1 MKLATSTCTSMRL
14 GLHALTA
21 PVRLVPR
28 AFTAPV
34 RLVSH
39 AASSSPPPQHFD
51 ESTMPSPVDGAPGRS
66 HCFIAKGWSQGR
78 GMYGGVLLAQ
88 VARAAQQQ
96 LHMNL
101 PSIERHAG
109 LKAPSQA
116 ARTNCLTLPRCAS
129 CVPPTRRLRSI
140 NMSFLAPVLPGEVLL
155 TTSILRSGSAVS
167 HVRVEL
173 YQGDESDLCATAEL
187 TFGSGRAGV
196 AQPAPPRPATALPHD
211 CLPMKAFGGF
221 TDHLE
226 HRWTGTDAM
235 LSGAARPVV
244 QGWVR
249 PRLPATVD
257 AGLVVA
263 MLDSFPPPVWCA
275 VNQRCPAASLQLHMQ
290 LVRDD
295 VPDTAAAPAHPWF
308 FYESHATL
316 IGGGYS
322 DIQGRL
328 WLEDGTFL
336 GLVTQCVV
344 DFSDRTLLASRL

>member
-1 MKLATSTCTSMRL
+1 
-14 GLHALTA
+14 
-21 PVRLVPR
+21 
-28 AFTAPV
+28 
-34 RLVSH
+34 
-39 AASSSPPPQHFD
+39 
-51 ESTMPSPVDGAPGRS
+51 
-66 HCFIAKGWSQGR
+66 
-78 GMYGGVLLAQ
+78 MYGGVLLAQ
-88 VARAAQQQ
+88 VARAAQQR
-96 LHMNL
+96 LRDV
-101 PSIERHAG
+101 SD
-109 LKAPSQA
+109 A
-116 ARTNCLTLPRCAS
+116 AE
-129 CVPPTRRLRSI
+129 PPTRRLRSI
-140 NMSFLAPVLPGEVLL
+140 NMSFLAPVSPGEVLL
-155 TTSILRSGSAVS
+155 TASILRSGSAVS

-173 YQGDESDLCATAEL
+173 HQGGETLCAPLSRTGGADFRLALCATAEL

-196 AQPAPPRPATALPHD
+196 AQPAPPRPATALPHE
-211 CLPMKAFGGF
+211 CVPMKAFGGF

-226 HRWTGTDAM
+226 HRWTGADAL

-275 VNQRCPAASLQLHMQ
+275 VSKRCPAASLQLHMQ
-290 LVRDD
+290 LARDA
-295 VPDTAAAPAHPWF
+295 VPHTPAARAHPWF

-344 DFSDRTLLASRL
+344 DFSDRTLPARGRTASAHPRTS

>member
-1 MKLATSTCTSMRL
+1 MSLLGPPSELDVSRSVRFAKDFALCWPSSGGDDAMKLASSTCTRVPL
-14 GLHALTA
+14 GPRALTA
-21 PVRLVPR
+21 PVRLVSR
-28 AFTAPV
+28 
-34 RLVSH
+34 
-39 AASSSPPPQHFD
+39 AASSSPPPLHFD
-51 ESTMPSPVDGAPGRS
+51 ESTTPRFVDSTPGRS
-66 HCFIAKGWSQGR
+66 HCSIAKGWSQGR

-88 VARAAQQQ
+88 VARTAQQ
-96 LHMNL
+96 
-101 PSIERHAG
+101 
-109 LKAPSQA
+109 
-116 ARTNCLTLPRCAS
+116 CL
-129 CVPPTRRLRSI
+129 PPTRRLRSI

-173 YQGDESDLCATAEL
+173 YQDDESGLCATAEL

-275 VNQRCPAASLQLHMQ
+275 ITKRCPAASLQLHMQ
-290 LVRDD
+290 LVRDV

-344 DFSDRTLLASRL
+344 DFSDRTLPFSSDATRV

>member
-1 MKLATSTCTSMRL
+1 MKLASSTRVRL
-14 GLHALTA
+14 GPSALTA
-21 PVRLVPR
+21 PVRL
-28 AFTAPV
+28 
-34 RLVSH
+34 LSH
-39 AASSSPPPQHFD
+39 AASSPPPLHFD
-51 ESTMPSPVDGAPGRS
+51 ESTTPSPVDGTPGRS
-66 HCFIAKGWSQGR
+66 HCSIAKGWSQGR

-88 VARAAQQQ
+88 VARAAQQ
-96 LHMNL
+96 
-101 PSIERHAG
+101 
-109 LKAPSQA
+109 
-116 ARTNCLTLPRCAS
+116 CL
-129 CVPPTRRLRSI
+129 PPTRRLRSI

-275 VNQRCPAASLQLHMQ
+275 VEKRCPAASLQLHMQ
-290 LVRDD
+290 LVRD

-344 DFSDRTLLASRL
+344 DFSDRTLPAPRV

>member
-1 MKLATSTCTSMRL
+1 MANRLDARTMKLASSTR
-14 GLHALTA
+14 
-21 PVRLVPR
+21 VRLVPR
-28 AFTAPV
+28 VLTAS
-34 RLVSH
+34 LSH
-39 AASSSPPPQHFD
+39 AASRGSPPPLHFD
-51 ESTMPSPVDGAPGRS
+51 ESTTPVESTPGRS
-66 HCFIAKGWSQGR
+66 HCSIAKGWSQGR

-88 VARAAQQQ
+88 VARAAQQR
-96 LHMNL
+96 L
-101 PSIERHAG
+101 PS
-109 LKAPSQA
+109 
-116 ARTNCLTLPRCAS
+116 
-129 CVPPTRRLRSI
+129 TRRLRSI

-275 VNQRCPAASLQLHMQ
+275 VEKRCPAASLQLHVQ
-290 LVRDD
+290 LVRD

-344 DFSDRTLLASRL
+344 DFSDRTLPGAPRV

>member
-1 MKLATSTCTSMRL
+1 MKLAARTC
-14 GLHALTA
+14 A
-21 PVRLVPR
+21 PVRLGPR
-28 AFTAPV
+28 AFTAPM
-34 RLVSH
+34 RLVSL
-39 AASSSPPPQHFD
+39 AASSRPPPLHFD
-51 ESTMPSPVDGAPGRS
+51 ESTTPSPVDSTSGRS
-66 HCFIAKGWSQGR
+66 HCSIAKGWSQGR
-78 GMYGGVLLAQ
+78 GVYGGVLLAQ
-88 VARAAQQQ
+88 VARAAQQR
-96 LHMNL
+96 L
-101 PSIERHAG
+101 SE
-109 LKAPSQA
+109 
-116 ARTNCLTLPRCAS
+116 
-129 CVPPTRRLRSI
+129 PPTRRLRSI
-140 NMSFLAPVLPGEVLL
+140 NMSFLAPVSPGEVLL

-173 YQGDESDLCATAEL
+173 RQGGESDLCATAEL

-196 AQPAPPRPATALPHD
+196 AQPAPPRPATALPHE

-226 HRWTGTDAM
+226 HRWTGTDAL

-275 VNQRCPAASLQLHMQ
+275 VSKRCPAASLQLHIQ
-290 LVRDD
+290 LARDD
-295 VPDTAAAPAHPWF
+295 VPHMPAAPAHPWF

-344 DFSDRTLLASRL
+344 DFSDRTPPARGRTASAHPRTS

>member
-66 HCFIAKGWSQGR
+66 RCSIAKGWSQGR

-96 LHMNL
+96 L
-101 PSIERHAG
+101 
-109 LKAPSQA
+109 
-116 ARTNCLTLPRCAS
+116 
-129 CVPPTRRLRSI
+129 PPTRRLRSI

-173 YQGDESDLCATAEL
+173 YQGDDESDLCATAEL

-257 AGLVVA
+257 AGLVIA
-263 MLDSFPPPVWCA
+263 MLDSFPPPAWCA

-295 VPDTAAAPAHPWF
+295 VPDTAAASAHPWF

-322 DIQGRL
+322 DLQGRL

-336 GLVTQCVV
+336 GLVTQCIV
-344 DFSDRTLLASRL
+344 DFSDRTLPASRL

>member
-1 MKLATSTCTSMRL
+1 MRL
-14 GLHALTA
+14 GLHALAA

-39 AASSSPPPQHFD
+39 AASSSPPPLHFD

-88 VARAAQQQ
+88 VARAAQQR
-96 LHMNL
+96 L
-101 PSIERHAG
+101 
-109 LKAPSQA
+109 
-116 ARTNCLTLPRCAS
+116 
-129 CVPPTRRLRSI
+129 PPTRRLRSI

-167 HVRVEL
+167 HVRVEF
-173 YQGDESDLCATAEL
+173 YQGDDESDLCATAEL

-295 VPDTAAAPAHPWF
+295 VPDTAAASAHPWF

-322 DIQGRL
+322 DLQGRL

-344 DFSDRTLLASRL
+344 DFSDRTLPAS

>member
-1 MKLATSTCTSMRL
+1 MRL
-14 GLHALTA
+14 G
-21 PVRLVPR
+21 PR
-28 AFTAPV
+28 AFTAPI
-34 RLVSH
+34 RLVSQ
-39 AASSSPPPQHFD
+39 AASSRPPLHFD
-51 ESTMPSPVDGAPGRS
+51 ESTTPSPVDSTSGRS
-66 HCFIAKGWSQGR
+66 HCSIADGWSQGR

-88 VARAAQQQ
+88 VARAAQQR
-96 LHMNL
+96 LRDV
-101 PSIERHAG
+101 SDADE
-109 LKAPSQA
+109 
-116 ARTNCLTLPRCAS
+116 
-129 CVPPTRRLRSI
+129 PPTRRLRSI
-140 NMSFLAPVLPGEVLL
+140 NMSFLAPVSPGEVSL

-173 YQGDESDLCATAEL
+173 RQGGESSGESELRATAEL

-196 AQPAPPRPATALPHD
+196 AQPAPPRPATALPLE

-226 HRWTGTDAM
+226 HRWTGTDAL

-275 VNQRCPAASLQLHMQ
+275 VSRRCPAASLQLHMQ
-290 LVRDD
+290 LARDA
-295 VPDTAAAPAHPWF
+295 VPHTPAAPAHPWF
-308 FYESHATL
+308 FYESRATL

-344 DFSDRTLLASRL
+344 DFSERTLPARGRTASSAHPHTS

>member
-1 MKLATSTCTSMRL
+1 
-14 GLHALTA
+14 
-21 PVRLVPR
+21 
-28 AFTAPV
+28 
-34 RLVSH
+34 
-39 AASSSPPPQHFD
+39 
-51 ESTMPSPVDGAPGRS
+51 
-66 HCFIAKGWSQGR
+66 
-78 GMYGGVLLAQ
+78 MYGGVLLAQ
-88 VARAAQQQ
+88 VARAAQQR
-96 LHMNL
+96 L
-101 PSIERHAG
+101 PS
-109 LKAPSQA
+109 
-116 ARTNCLTLPRCAS
+116 
-129 CVPPTRRLRSI
+129 TRRLRSI

-263 MLDSFPPPVWCA
+263 MLDSFPPPAWCA

-295 VPDTAAAPAHPWF
+295 VTAAAPAHPWF

-344 DFSDRTLLASRL
+344 DFSDRTLPAPRV